1 MHHDLSISVVIPAYN
16 EEKGIGAVLQQL
28 PSYVD
33 EVVVVDNN
41 SKDRTGE
48 VARSMGAKTVIE
60 KRQGYGW
67 ALRCGF
73 INATKDIVVTMDA
86 DGTYP
91 AEQIAEV
98 VELLQRDNLDFIS
111 CSRFPL
117 VKADAMSGRNVFG
130 NKVLTLIFGLLFW
143 RWLQDSQS
151 GMWVFRRRI
160 LPLLH
165 FEGQTWEF
173 SSEIKIEACTNPHI
187 RFRETHIVYHPRIGF
202 SHFHSLRKAIAVGI
216 LDINFLLA
224 QRFVR
229 RRARQHRDYRAF
241 QDLTTPTSRATEEMK
256 L

>member
-1 MHHDLSISVVIPAYN
+1 MYQGLSISIVIPAYN
-16 EEKGIGAVLQQL
+16 EEKGIGTVLQQL

-41 SKDRTGE
+41 SEDRTGE
-48 VARSMGAKTVIE
+48 VASSFGAKTVVE
-60 KRQGYGW
+60 HRQGYGW
-67 ALRCGF
+67 ALRRGF
-73 INATKDIVVTMDA
+73 AEATKDVAVSMDA

-91 AEQIAEV
+91 SEQIAEIV
-98 VELLQRDNLDFIS
+98 DLLQRDNLDFIS

-117 VKADAMSGRNVFG
+117 IKADVMSSRNVFG

-160 LPLLH
+160 LPLMH
-165 FEGQTWEF
+165 FEGETWEF
-173 SSEIKIEACTNPHI
+173 SSEVKIEACTNPYI
-187 RFRETHIVYHPRIGF
+187 RFREVHIMYHLRIGY

-216 LDINFLLA
+216 LDIRFLIQ

-229 RRARQHRDYRAF
+229 RRARQH
-241 QDLTTPTSRATEEMK
+241 K
-256 L
+256 LYQQLHPLAKQASIK